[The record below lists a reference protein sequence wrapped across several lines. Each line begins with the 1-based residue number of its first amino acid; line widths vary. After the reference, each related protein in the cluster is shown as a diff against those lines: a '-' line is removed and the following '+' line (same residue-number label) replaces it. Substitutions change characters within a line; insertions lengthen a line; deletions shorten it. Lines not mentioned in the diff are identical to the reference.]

1 MGRFAAEGRRVAL
14 LDFVTRYNEIVD
26 EFETELPLAPPALER
41 PDSARIISSMTPGV
55 KMAWPNS
62 VTGPLHYY
70 DSPMIYLERSAAL
83 LEGRFALPHAAF
95 ALRLRTRP
103 SGLRTFE
110 ATFAFTVVTA
120 R

>member
-1 MGRFAAEGRRVAL
+1 
-14 LDFVTRYNEIVD
+14 
-26 EFETELPLAPPALER
+26 
-41 PDSARIISSMTPGV
+41 
-55 KMAWPNS
+55 MAWPNS
-62 VTGPLHYY
+62 VTGPLHYCN
-70 DSPMIYLERSAAL
+70 SSMIYLERSAAL